1 MCIKWNLRKLD
12 EVNTDF
18 RSGVHSLPPP
28 WVTCVFMCLAI
39 VYINIMYMTSD
50 CVEQA
55 RGTSTIPGVLQ
66 TAFENVSAIFLF
78 FFIFYFFF
86 VFFFSPPYGM
96 KGWCG
101 LNPPGEIKW
110 YLRLVNQS

>member
-1 MCIKWNLRKLD
+1 MDKLQWNLRKLD
-12 EVNTDF
+12 EVNADF
-18 RSGVHSLPPP
+18 RSGLHSLPPP
-28 WVTCVFMCLAI
+28 RITCVFMCLTI

-55 RGTSTIPGVLQ
+55 RGTSTIPGLLQ
-66 TAFENVSAIFLF
+66 TAFENVPAIFF
-78 FFIFYFFF
+78 
-86 VFFFSPPYGM
+86 FFFSPPYGV